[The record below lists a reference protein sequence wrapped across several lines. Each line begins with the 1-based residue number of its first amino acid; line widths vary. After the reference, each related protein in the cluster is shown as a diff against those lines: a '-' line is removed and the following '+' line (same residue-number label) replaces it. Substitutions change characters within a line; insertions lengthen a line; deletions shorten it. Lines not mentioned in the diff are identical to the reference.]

1 MIPRR
6 VLHNPSISKSKI
18 EPPKGPLPDWDSPSC
33 YTGTVKRRPPSFE
46 DGKILDFDI
55 EEDDDD
61 DDVFN
66 DDIEIDCRGFDEKK
80 SSKLKA
86 PTNLRKAQQIFQPP
100 VRKPGFTRPTT
111 KKRVN
116 QGLTLTEIYRD
127 FPIKKQPPPYRNP
140 PPPPPPSSTN
150 SSPKIK
156 PKKTDE
162 NLNKKIELENPY
174 EKYYSLDIKDFPDKE
189 DKIEGGNS
197 NNYILFD
204 PTNSTKKEMGV
215 DENDILS
222 KPEYSSNLFKNIPVR
237 PRRGVPHME
246 NYCLFDPSVDFI
258 NEKELKLK
266 KSRDDLNTL
275 NIAVDEDE
283 LIEEIIYADQMIR
296 DPLVDDGNYFEIDP
310 DYIEEEDEDE
320 STIKPNLST
329 SSGSQPDSSNSDSM
343 QNSVIESSPNPE
355 STDESP
361 QTDEKSKLPK
371 SISGNIAGKSKTPS
385 PTILKKSPQ
394 IDKLFRQSSLPTST
408 IHQKKVSLDLIA
420 PKNISFKKG
429 RKPESNYVLFNPGP
443 VHSRIKYKVRQA
455 RPLSNYSDAD
465 SGFLSPMTPPE
476 GPTELKFNPTV
487 VVLEQC
493 DSIQEYIEVSRFF
506 NLY

>member
-1 MIPRR
+1 MIPKR
-6 VLHNPSISKSKI
+6 VLNHPSISKLKI
-18 EPPKGPLPDWDSPSC
+18 EPLKGPLTDWDSPSC

-46 DGKILDFDI
+46 DGKCLDYDI
-55 EEDDDD
+55 EEADDDD
-61 DDVFN
+61 D
-66 DDIEIDCRGFDEKK
+66 DDIEIDCSGFDEKK
-80 SSKLKA
+80 TSSKLKV
-86 PTNLRKAQQIFQPP
+86 PINLKKTQQFFQPP
-100 VRKPGFTRPTT
+100 VRKPGFTRLTT

-127 FPIKKQPPPYRNP
+127 FPAKKQHPPPYRNP
-140 PPPPPPSSTN
+140 PPPPPPSSMN
-150 SSPKIK
+150 SSPKQK
-156 PKKTDE
+156 QPKKSTKSDE

-197 NNYILFD
+197 NDYILFD
-204 PTNSTKKEMGV
+204 PTNLTKNKMADV
-215 DENDILS
+215 DENYILS

-266 KSRDDLNTL
+266 KSRDDLNSL
-275 NIAVDEDE
+275 NILVDEDE

-329 SSGSQPDSSNSDSM
+329 SSGSPQPDSSNSDSM

-355 STDESP
+355 STDESS

-394 IDKLFRQSSLPTST
+394 IDKLFRQPTTLPT
-408 IHQKKVSLDLIA
+408 LIA
-420 PKNISFKKG
+420 PKTISFKTKN

-493 DSIQEYIEVSRFF
+493 DSIQEYIEVSFF
-506 NLY
+506 F